1 LQSDIETY
9 SISHIAEVLKVEQ
22 FSIVQDTGIKEL
34 LTDSRTIID
43 PEGSLFFAISAD
55 RDGHSFIPD
64 AHANGIRNFVISEA
78 EYLNQFADSN
88 YLLVRNVLIALQQ
101 LAAFRR
107 SQFDLKTIAITG
119 SNGKTIVKEWL
130 YQLLALDYNVVKSP
144 KSFNSQV
151 GVPLSVWQIDSEH
164 TLGIFEAGISR
175 PNEMDKLEEIIR
187 PQIGILT
194 NIGAAHAEG
203 FSSAQEKLMEK
214 LKLFKRADLFI
225 YSPDYTAGCRKE
237 QLPGGKHFSWS
248 LSQQADLQILFVEP
262 LDTRTQLR
270 ANYQGA
276 EISCL
281 IPFRDQAAIENA
293 VICWATMLAMGYTPE
308 EAKLRLEKLSHVR
321 MRLELKTGINQCSVI
336 DDSYSAD
343 ISSLAIALDFL
354 NLQNQYSKRT
364 LILSDLY
371 ETGKNEADLYLEIA
385 ALIRQKNVDRLIGIG
400 PAISRYA
407 ALFDLEATFYATA
420 ALFMEAFPS
429 IPFHNESILVKGAR
443 RFEFE
448 RISKLLTQKIH
459 DTVMEI
465 NLNAVA
471 SNLKFYKSKLD
482 PGVKVMAMVKAFS
495 YGSGSFEIANVL
507 QYHKVDYLA
516 VAYADEGISLR
527 RSGID
532 LPIMVMSPEPSAF
545 EAIVRY
551 KLEPELYNKEILQG
565 FLDFLPQHTVN
576 YPVHIKIDTGM
587 HRLGFEEFEVS
598 TMIDILKQSDKLRVK
613 SVFSHLVASDDP
625 AQDAFT
631 RMQIATY
638 VSISTEM
645 TKALGYA
652 FIRHL
657 SNTSAISRH
666 PDAQFDMVRI
676 GIGLYGFDSA
686 LPHTRGLQTVAAL
699 KTTVTQVKKLHAG
712 DTVGYSR
719 RGVMPQ
725 DGSIATVK
733 IGYADGYSR
742 MFGNGIGHML
752 INGKPVPTIGSICMD
767 MCMLNVTGLDVKNG
781 DEVIVFNEELTI
793 SELAAQVQTI
803 PYEILTNISQ
813 RVKRVYFYE

>member
-1 LQSDIETY
+1 LQSEIKTY
-9 SISHIAEVLKVEQ
+9 SISHIAEVLEVEH
-22 FSIVQDTGIKEL
+22 FSIVQDTLIKEL

-64 AHANGIRNFVISEA
+64 AHANGIRNFVISET
-78 EYLNQFADSN
+78 EYLNQFSDSN
-88 YLLVRNVLIALQQ
+88 YLLVENVLSALQQ
-101 LAAFRR
+101 LAIFRR

-130 YQLLALDYNVVKSP
+130 YQILALDYNVVKSP

-151 GVPLSVWQIDSEH
+151 GVPLSVWQIEAEH

-187 PQIGILT
+187 PKIGILT

-214 LKLFKRADLFI
+214 LKLFRRADLFI
-225 YSPDYTAGCRKE
+225 YSPDYTAGCSKE
-237 QLPGGKHFSWS
+237 QLPGQKHFSWS
-248 LSQQADLQILFVEP
+248 HNQEADLQVLFVEP
-262 LDTRTQLR
+262 LDTRTKLR
-270 ANYQGA
+270 ANYQGT

-308 EAKLRLEKLSHVR
+308 EARLRLEKLSHVR

-354 NLQNQYSKRT
+354 NLQNQHSKRT

-371 ETGKNEADLYLEIA
+371 ETGKNEAELYLEIA

-407 ALFDLEATFYATA
+407 AVFDLEATFYPTA

-631 RMQIATY
+631 RVQIETY
-638 VSISTEM
+638 GSISTEV
-645 TKALGYA
+645 TKALGYT

-666 PDAQFDMVRI
+666 PDAQFNMVRI

-686 LPHTRGLQTVAAL
+686 LPHTRGLQTVVAL
-699 KTTVTQVKKLHAG
+699 KTTVTQVKNLHAG

-742 MFGNGIGHML
+742 MFGNGVGHML
-752 INGKPVPTIGSICMD
+752 INGKPVSTIGSICMD

-793 SELAAQVQTI
+793 SELAAQVHTI

>member
-1 LQSDIETY
+1 LESDIKTY
-9 SISHIAEVLKVEQ
+9 SISHIAEVLKVKQ
-22 FSIVQDTGIKEL
+22 FVPVQDTAIKEL

-43 PEGSLFFAISAD
+43 PEGSLFFAVPAD
-55 RDGHSFIPD
+55 RDGHSFIAE

-78 EYLNQFADSN
+78 AYLNKFADAN
-88 YLLVRNVLIALQQ
+88 YLLVENVLDALQQ

-130 YQLLALDYNVVKSP
+130 YQLLASDYNVVKSP
-144 KSFNSQV
+144 KSFNSQI
-151 GVPLSVWQIDSEH
+151 GVPLSVWQIEPEH

-175 PNEMDKLEEIIR
+175 PQEMDALEQIIR

-203 FSSAQEKLMEK
+203 FSSPQEKLLEK
-214 LKLFKRADLFI
+214 LKLFEHAELFI
-225 YSPDYTAGCRKE
+225 YSPDYTAGVSKE
-237 QLPGGKHFSWS
+237 QLPALQHFSWS
-248 LSQQADLQILFVEP
+248 FHQLADLQIVRVEP
-262 LDTRTQLR
+262 LDTRTQLH
-270 ANYQGA
+270 AQYQGA
-276 EISCL
+276 EINCL
-281 IPFRDQAAIENA
+281 IPFRDQAAIENG
-293 VICWATMLAMGYTPE
+293 VICWATLLAMGYTPA
-308 EAKLRLEKLSHVR
+308 EAKVRLEKLNHVR

-354 NLQNQYSKRT
+354 NLQNQHPTRT

-371 ETGKNEADLYLEIA
+371 ETGKNEAELYVEIA

-400 PAISRYA
+400 PAISRNA
-407 ALFDLEATFYATA
+407 PLFELDAIFYPTA
-420 ALFMEAFPS
+420 AEFMDAFPS
-429 IPFHNESILVKGAR
+429 IPFHNESILIKGAR

-471 SNLKFYKSKLD
+471 GNLKFYKAKLS
-482 PGVKVMAMVKAFS
+482 PGVKIMAMVKAFS

-516 VAYADEGISLR
+516 VAYTDEGIALR

-545 EAIVRY
+545 EAIVKY

-565 FLDFLPQHTVN
+565 FLAFLPQNTVN

-587 HRLGFEEFEVS
+587 HRLGFEELEVS
-598 TMIDILKQSDKLRVK
+598 AMIAVLKQSNKLRVK
-613 SVFSHLVASDDP
+613 SAFSHLVASDDE

-631 RMQIATY
+631 RLQIATFK
-638 VSISTEM
+638 SISSTLSA
-645 TKALGYA
+645 ALGYS
-652 FIRHL
+652 FIRHI

-666 PDAQFDMVRI
+666 PEAQLDMVRV
-676 GIGLYGFDSA
+676 GIGLYGFDGA
-686 LPHTRGLQTVAAL
+686 LPNTKGLQAVASL
-699 KTTVTQVKKLHAG
+699 KTTVTQVKHLHAG

-742 MFGNGIGHML
+742 MFGNGVGHML

-781 DEVIVFNEELTI
+781 DEVIVFNEDLTI
-793 SELAAQVQTI
+793 SELARQVQTI